1 MGFDDACFD
10 ESEDDMIRGVL
21 KSGHPFLEGI
31 TLERL
36 ERERSV
42 RLNVSAEGE
51 PFLPFAN
58 GGFGTAS
65 RKCEFHAETISY
77 EPPLESRRGDRRL
90 RARFPLELISPKN
103 HDSMNSTFGE
113 RDDVDRDTGTAWLHP
128 ADAAPRGIA
137 TGDQIRIYNERG
149 ACMLRACVLDTVA
162 SGVVSVPS
170 TRWARRA
177 ADGRNINAL
186 TSQRLTDIGGGPT
199 FYSCLVEVEKLGD

>member
-1 MGFDDACFD
+1 
-10 ESEDDMIRGVL
+10 
-21 KSGHPFLEGI
+21 
-31 TLERL
+31 
-36 ERERSV
+36 V